1 MINFHTYKEIQYL
14 RNNLKISY
22 AEIGRRLQIDPRTV
36 SKWAN
41 SDQFVQRRSSSRGSI
56 LDPYKDAVR
65 RQYEV
70 EKCTGTEIM
79 RSLHEAGY
87 KGGYTTLKNYL
98 RSLKR
103 GRFPTEA
110 KLVLSSK
117 WMLNTLQGR
126 TDLRTILSECREF
139 SCDHDATKLITAVK
153 EGPLRIRNKALTIL
167 AHHKGIPTKT
177 IANFLMIDSRTVAKY
192 VLQYEQHGL
201 DNLKKFRRY
210 GL

>member
-117 WMLNTLQGR
+117 WMLNTLQVSMDTR
-126 TDLRTILSECREF
+126 AE
-139 SCDHDATKLITAVK
+139 
-153 EGPLRIRNKALTIL
+153 LT
-167 AHHKGIPTKT
+167 
-177 IANFLMIDSRTVAKY
+177 
-192 VLQYEQHGL
+192 
-201 DNLKKFRRY
+201 
-210 GL
+210 